1 MVLFLGQRCICS
13 PHPLQLPGRPLFD
26 DGLSHEQLF
35 VEDICNQLHSI
46 QYRIEMILQ
55 CPFCVYISY
64 HFFHPKHCPAA
75 EVIFVCFLMNCE
87 IGLSLECFGVMF
99 VSVATVFWM
108 FDVSEMSAFEVVEVS
123 VVWAFDAVEFAEAIA
138 RILFEPGVMSYQI
151 VTTHSVDVAVV
162 HLVAVELSVDC
173 MMGYQIVTTHCC
185 LDIVAP
191 Y

>member
-1 MVLFLGQRCICS
+1 VVSSCS
-13 PHPLQLPGRPLFD
+13 YSNQLPDSPLFD

-35 VEDICNQLHSI
+35 IEDIYNH

-64 HFFHPKHCPAA
+64 HFFHPKHCPAV
-75 EVIFVCFLMNCE
+75 EVIFDSFLMNCE

-123 VVWAFDAVEFAEAIA
+123 VVWAFGTVEFAEAIA

-151 VTTHSVDVAVV
+151 VTTHSVEVAVV
-162 HLVAVELSVDC
+162 HLVAVEVFVYC
-173 MMGYQIVTTHCC
+173 MMGYQIVTTRNRL